1 MTQKMNE
8 LTWEKLFRVQ
18 QLLKSPKRNH
28 NDFGGY
34 DYRSLEDIMSAVKPL
49 QKELKFVLLFRDEP
63 LLIGKRYYIQATARF
78 IDFENKGEITVSAC
92 AREQQE
98 RKKMDASQLTGAAS
112 SYARK
117 YAANGLFQIDD
128 VKDADSL
135 QPQASQNNNDHSK
148 KPTVEDEISWKK
160 KIILYLGSVEK
171 AQEFIKQQTG
181 KAKIT
186 KTEAEKLY
194 KKLVKKDKEV
204 A

>member
-1 MTQKMNE
+1 MP
-8 LTWEKLFRVQ
+8 V
-18 QLLKSPKRNH
+18 
-28 NDFGGY
+28 
-34 DYRSLEDIMSAVKPL
+34 
-49 QKELKFVLLFRDEP
+49 
-63 LLIGKRYYIQATARF
+63 
-78 IDFENKGEITVSAC
+78 
-92 AREQQE
+92 
-98 RKKMDASQLTGAAS
+98 
-112 SYARK
+112 K

-135 QPQASQNNNDHSK
+135 LPHHSTTSNIHK
-148 KPTVEDEISWKK
+148 KDREVENSTSWKK

-204 A
+204 V